1 MTGFG
6 AAHSV
11 EDGCRYTVEMR
22 SVNGRFL
29 KCVARI
35 PDELHG
41 LETDIEQQVS
51 RMIRRGTVTV
61 TVRFFDESAQ
71 AATSINVAAMEAYLE
86 QLAPI
91 AAKLGAVIDPV
102 SLLSLPGLISPTAA
116 DGHAD
121 SARSA
126 VLKLVREACEALTGM
141 RQHEGAA
148 MVVELDTH
156 LSAIE
161 SRLELI
167 RERAPAVVEDY
178 QQRLRQR
185 MESLLSEV
193 GAEVRQ
199 EDVLREVAVF
209 AERSDISEEVARLS
223 AHLVQFRELLAGETD
238 LVGRTLDFLA
248 QEMLR
253 EANTIGSKCL
263 DTMVGRAIVEVKGA
277 VDRLKEQVQNLEY
290 RAGSIGQ
297 LCEHRGCARTARDLR
312 GPVPIRPWQH

>member
-1 MTGFG
+1 MPRSMTGFG
-6 AAHSV
+6 AAHSA
-11 EDGCRYTVEMR
+11 DGGCRYTVEMR

-29 KCVARI
+29 KCVARVQ
-35 PDELHG
+35 DELHG

-51 RMIRRGTVTV
+51 QMIRRGTVTV

-91 AAKLGAVIDPV
+91 AAKLGATIDPAA
-102 SLLSLPGLISPTAA
+102 LLSLPGLVSPTVSE
-116 DGHAD
+116 GHAET
-121 SARSA
+121 AKPA
-126 VLKLVREACEALTGM
+126 VLKLVREACEALTVM

-148 MVVELDTH
+148 MAVELNTH
-156 LSAIE
+156 LTAIE
-161 SRLELI
+161 SRLGLI
-167 RERAPAVVEDY
+167 RERAPSIVEEY

-185 MESLLSEV
+185 MQSLLAEV
-193 GAEVRQ
+193 GAEVRP

-209 AERSDISEEVARLS
+209 AERSDITEEVARLA
-223 AHLVQFRELLAGETD
+223 AHLVQFRELLASDND

-263 DTMVGRAIVEVKGA
+263 DTTVGRAVVEVKGA
-277 VDRLKEQVQNLEY
+277 VDRLKEQVQNLE
-290 RAGSIGQ
+290 
-297 LCEHRGCARTARDLR
+297 
-312 GPVPIRPWQH
+312 